1 MRSPYE
7 NRLAE
12 NTEIERQ
19 ILRGD
24 ARFCRGRFGTAW
36 CALHPLKPAEE
47 LAARVGCAVR
57 TAAYEISG
65 EHQPSAQSIL
75 ALIEDV
81 TPDWK

>member
-7 NRLAE
+7 RHVAE
-12 NTEIERQ
+12 TTEIERQ
-19 ILRGD
+19 ILRGN
-24 ARFCRGRFGTAW
+24 ASLCRGHFGIAW
-36 CALHPLKPAEE
+36 CALHPTKPAEE

-75 ALIEDV
+75 ALLEDV
-81 TPDWK
+81 TPAWK